1 LGEGPVDVL
10 LLLGNRPVEHRF
22 FGHSAVLLLLVVVGG
37 IVVVAAAAAVVV
49 VVGVVQSLEGN
60 GKTHLYYCA
69 WAIDLVVVDLAL
81 HNW

>member
-1 LGEGPVDVL
+1 MDVL

-37 IVVVAAAAAVVV
+37 IVVAAAAAVVV

-69 WAIDLVVVDLAL
+69 WAIDSVVVDLAL

>member
-1 LGEGPVDVL
+1 MDVL
-10 LLLGNRPVEHRF
+10 LLLGNRPVERRF
-22 FGHSAVLLLLVVVGG
+22 FGHSAGLLLLVVVGG
-37 IVVVAAAAAVVV
+37 IVVVAAAAVVV

>member
-1 LGEGPVDVL
+1 MDVL

-22 FGHSAVLLLLVVVGG
+22 FGHSDVLLLVVVGG
-37 IVVVAAAAAVVV
+37 IVVVAAVVVV

>member
-1 LGEGPVDVL
+1 MDVL

-22 FGHSAVLLLLVVVGG
+22 FGRSAVLLVVVVGG
-37 IVVVAAAAAVVV
+37 IVVVAAVVVV